1 MNNRLN
7 NKPWFSPNGE
17 NIRSEP
23 TERQIGIQ
31 KNNNNKIMDSQ
42 PNFTMSNHSIPT
54 TQLLIT
60 NPDKKSHN
68 IAVEINNRSKTTKP
82 TDHCTNQ
89 QV

>member
-1 MNNRLN
+1 
-7 NKPWFSPNGE
+7 
-17 NIRSEP
+17 
-23 TERQIGIQ
+23 
-31 KNNNNKIMDSQ
+31 MDSQ